1 MTTRDAYIA
10 AENGEEVPVYNE
22 DDRRE
27 PRSTVTTLTGLTD
40 EERDA
45 MAEALLLGRLR
56 EPQHELPATPVF
68 QPLMIVLD
76 DDEDDEDDYED
87 EDYENYDDEYDED
100 EELDFEVYG
109 DGGNGWVDEI

>member
-56 EPQHELPATPVF
+56 EPQHELPATRVF
-68 QPLMIVLD
+68 QPLVIVLD
-76 DDEDDEDDYED
+76 DDEDDDDDYED
-87 EDYENYDDEYDED
+87 EDYENYDDDED
-100 EELDFEVYG
+100 EELNFEVYG

>member
-22 DDRRE
+22 DDRRPE
-27 PRSTVTTLTGLTD
+27 VGALVREMRAQVTTG
-40 EERDA
+40 RA
-45 MAEALLLGRLR
+45 ISGILG
-56 EPQHELPATPVF
+56 EPQPAF
-68 QPLMIVLD
+68 QPVVILIN

-87 EDYENYDDEYDED
+87 EDDDWQYDDDEDED
-100 EELDFEVYG
+100 EELNFEVYG

>member
-56 EPQHELPATPVF
+56 EPQHELPATPAFV
-68 QPLMIVLD
+68 IVLD
-76 DDEDDEDDYED
+76 DDEDDDYED
-87 EDYENYDDEYDED
+87 EDYENYDDDED
-100 EELDFEVYG
+100 EELNFEVYG